1 MMNKVWEYQKTIQD
15 YANNEKLVNEALR
28 LALAEPTPDQSMEVL
43 LEYLGNALHSERIF
57 IFEEQPDHTFR
68 NTYEWCRVGV
78 TPQKGNLQDVEEE
91 ALEIWYES
99 FNKGENVIIKDL
111 ESTRE
116 TNPKAYKY
124 LKPQEIQS
132 LVVSPLVSNGEI
144 IGFYGVDNPP
154 QEFLNHISVMFMILG
169 QFIVSILRR
178 RNLVRRLEQLSYYD
192 QLTGAQNRHSMNEF
206 IANVNHEESIGI
218 IYCDVT
224 GLKRINDLHG
234 HLEGDHLLI
243 RSYQCLLDHFP
254 KESIFRIGGDEFLVM
269 KSGVTKEDAV
279 RRVAKLRAD
288 MPKYGVHLALGCV
301 WESACNGRITELMK
315 IADKRMYEDKDEY
328 YKENPEKVWGRGNDR
343 K

>member
-91 ALEIWYES
+91 ALEIWYVS

-124 LKPQEIQS
+124 LKP
-132 LVVSPLVSNGEI
+132 
-144 IGFYGVDNPP
+144 
-154 QEFLNHISVMFMILG
+154 
-169 QFIVSILRR
+169 
-178 RNLVRRLEQLSYYD
+178 
-192 QLTGAQNRHSMNEF
+192 
-206 IANVNHEESIGI
+206 
-218 IYCDVT
+218 
-224 GLKRINDLHG
+224 
-234 HLEGDHLLI
+234 
-243 RSYQCLLDHFP
+243 
-254 KESIFRIGGDEFLVM
+254 
-269 KSGVTKEDAV
+269 
-279 RRVAKLRAD
+279 
-288 MPKYGVHLALGCV
+288 
-301 WESACNGRITELMK
+301 
-315 IADKRMYEDKDEY
+315 
-328 YKENPEKVWGRGNDR
+328 
-343 K
+343 